1 MSGSDS
7 ADGRQ
12 LTIYHALHRSGGTLI
27 GRCFGSLP
35 GVTLLSEINPGSG
48 VAGVRI
54 LEPAYQAFFWQKLF
68 DDQVAEAVGR
78 LPFDEQIEV
87 ISEKS
92 HARGDRLLIRDWPY
106 IDFFAQSRY
115 WRQEPTDRLSLV
127 EQLKHRFDLR
137 RIAVVRHPLDQWMSW
152 LSYEGAADAR
162 AFGFENFL
170 VAVRKFAEATIDI
183 PRFRYEQFVDAAADT
198 MEKMCA
204 ALGLPYDAVFL
215 QRFRDYRQITGDV
228 LEPLHV
234 TPSIEPRHGR
244 SIPAEWLALAEG
256 NSNYR
261 FILDAWGY
269 EHPAVFS

>member
-1 MSGSDS
+1 MNG
-7 ADGRQ
+7 ANPKERHQ
-12 LTIYHALHRSGGTLI
+12 VTIYHALHRSGGTLV

-68 DDQVAEAVGR
+68 DDQVAEAVGQ

-87 ISEKS
+87 IRDKCL
-92 HARGDRLLIRDWPY
+92 ARGDRLLIRDWPY
-106 IDFFAQSRY
+106 IDFFAQSRF
-115 WRQEPTDRLSLV
+115 WHQKPTGRLSLV
-127 EQLKHRFDLR
+127 EQLENRFELR

-152 LSYEGAADAR
+152 LNYQGAADAR

-170 VAVRKFAEATIDI
+170 TAVKQFAEATLDI
-183 PRFRYEQFVDAAADT
+183 PHFRYEKFVDAAAQT
-198 MEKMCA
+198 MKSMCEE
-204 ALGLPYDAVFL
+204 LGLPYNAVFL
-215 QRFRDYRQITGDV
+215 QRFRDYRQITGDA
-228 LEPLHV
+228 LEPPYV

-244 SIPAEWLALAEG
+244 SIPAEWLALAEA
-256 NSNYR
+256 NTNYR

-269 EHPAVFS
+269 EHPQVSA